1 MPDCILIQ
9 GGRAHAVYPGATK
22 AALCF
27 KVHDGDP
34 IPPGHDAPLPRPI
47 FPPATVNAIVEVESG
62 SVVVGQVWNGTSFDP
77 LPVPPTPRRR
87 VPKSVIV
94 ARLHAAGK
102 LEAARAALDAQPLI
116 VRERWNAAAAIYADD
131 ETALALFAAIG
142 ADAAAIMAA
151 GEA

>member
-1 MPDCILIQ
+1 MTDCILIQ
-9 GGRAHAVYPGATK
+9 DGKAHAVHAGTTRL
-22 AALCF
+22 ALCF
-27 KVHDGDP
+27 TPDGSAKWHADTM
-34 IPPGHDAPLPRPI
+34 AA
-47 FPPATVNAIVEVESG
+47 FVEVESG
-62 SVVVGQVWNGTSFDP
+62 SVVVGQVWNGTSFDPLP